1 MRLDEFYNAEQD
13 QSTKI
18 KSTDT
23 RKTRLTLKDIRR
35 LRRYRDIK
43 RQEKLEH
50 DQFVKTMYG
59 TDEEEANEF

>member
-59 TDEEEANEF
+59 TAEEEANEF

>member
-50 DQFVKTMYG
+50 DQFVKIMYG
-59 TDEEEANEF
+59 TAEEEANEF